1 MNKYQVAIIGAG
13 IGREHLDAYRELP
26 NRFSVATLCD
36 TDAERAKAV
45 IGAGSET
52 SVSTNIEAVLGD
64 KNIDIVDVCLPPH
77 LHKAVCLDAL
87 AAGKHVVCEK
97 PMVASLQDADELK
110 AAILVSGKTL
120 TPVFQYRFGPGLA
133 QLRALMKAD
142 LCGKPLVANIET
154 HWHRDADY
162 YDNPWRGTWKGE
174 QGGAVLGHAI
184 HNHDLLCSVF
194 GPVQK
199 LSAFT
204 ATRVNAI
211 ETEDCASISFVMVN
225 GAVASSSITLGAADD
240 TTRLRFCFDEL
251 TATSGTS
258 PYAPA
263 DDVWNFQARG
273 NAKQSAIDECVAGV
287 VDAPVGYI
295 GLFTELAQMLDGE
308 PNDAVSFED
317 GRRSLELV
325 TAVYHANDTGLVV
338 EMPMGQAHPRYQSWL
353 PLTD

>member
-1 MNKYQVAIIGAG
+1 MKQYQVAIVGAG
-13 IGREHLDAYRELP
+13 IGREHLEAYQALP
-26 NRFSVATLCD
+26 TRFRVATLCD
-36 TDAERAKAV
+36 TDAGRAKEV
-45 IGAGSET
+45 IGNSSGTAIST
-52 SVSTNIEAVLGD
+52 SFESVLND
-64 KNIDIVDVCLPPH
+64 ENIDIVDVCLPPH
-77 LHKAVCLDAL
+77 LHKAFSLDAL

-97 PMVASLQDADELK
+97 PLVASLKDADELRV
-110 AAILVSGKTL
+110 AIDSSERTL
-120 TPVFQYRFGPGLA
+120 TPVFQYRYGPGLA

-162 YDNPWRGTWKGE
+162 YNNPWRGTWKGE

-204 ATRVNAI
+204 TTRVNSI
-211 ETEDCASISFVMVN
+211 ETEDCASISLVMEN
-225 GAVASSSITLGAADD
+225 GAMASSSITLGAADD
-240 TTRLRFCFDEL
+240 TTRLRFCFDRL
-251 TATSGTS
+251 TATSGKS

-263 DDVWNFQARG
+263 DDVWSFQARG
-273 NAKQSAIDECVAGV
+273 EASQADVDDCLAHV

-295 GLFTELAQMLDGE
+295 GLFTELALLLDGK
-308 PNDAVSFED
+308 PNDVVSFDD

-325 TAVYHANDTGLVV
+325 TAIYHANEKGEVV
-338 EMPMGQAHPRYQSWL
+338 EMPIGPSHPRYQSWL
-353 PLTD
+353 PQ